1 MMAAESMQPT
11 WRLSELLGDL
21 VTVPP
26 NQELF
31 VYGLA
36 MDSRR
41 VQPGDLFLACA
52 GKQQHGL
59 AFIADAVRAGAVAVV
74 WEPAPGLPAIDN
86 SLAIPALEITS
97 LGAKAGVIASRFFG
111 HPSHDLSVIG
121 VAGTDGKTSCSHF
134 IAHALAGLDSSC
146 GLLGTLGYGIYGQ
159 LEAGTHT
166 TPDALTLQSHLAGFR
181 DQGLRHVVLEVSS
194 HALDQGR
201 VSGTEFDVA
210 LFTNLGR
217 DHLDYHGDLE
227 AYGRAKR
234 RLFEQPGLNTA
245 VLNTDDPFSRE
256 LVAALPDHAGVIAYG
271 LAGVPS
277 WIKARTE
284 FRSVM
289 GKALQMDA
297 TGIRMDIGT
306 SWGSG
311 TLKSAL
317 LGEFNARN
325 LLGTLGVVL
334 ACGIPLTDAL
344 ELMSHVKTV
353 PGRMERFG
361 GESGQPLVIV
371 DYAHTPQALEYALIA
386 LRQVCRGSLWCVFGA
401 GGERDPGKRSLMGA
415 CAEKLA
421 DRVIL
426 TDDNPR
432 REDPQEIV
440 ADILSGISV
449 PSAVLV
455 EHDRAA
461 AIRRAVDSADGSDVV
476 LVAGKGHETYQEI
489 GNQLLPFDDRRS
501 VAALFGKDQP

>member
-1 MMAAESMQPT
+1 MMVAESMQPT
-11 WRLSELLGDL
+11 WKLSELLGDL
-21 VTVPP
+21 VPVPP
-26 NQELF
+26 NQDRL

-59 AFIADAVRAGAVAVV
+59 AFTADAVRAGAVAVV

-86 SLAIPALEITS
+86 SLVIPALAIAS
-97 LGAKAGVIASRFFG
+97 LGDKAGVIASRFFG
-111 HPSHDLSVIG
+111 RPSHDLCVVG

-134 IAHALAGLDSSC
+134 IAQVLGGQDSPC

-166 TPDALTLQSHLAGFR
+166 TPDAISLQSHLAGFR

-201 VSGTEFDVA
+201 ISGIEFDVA

-234 RLFEQPGLNTA
+234 RLFEQSGLNTA
-245 VLNTDDPFSRE
+245 VLNTDDTFSQE
-256 LVAALPDHAGVIAYG
+256 LVTALPNHAGVIAYG
-271 LAGVPS
+271 LAGIPG
-277 WIKARTE
+277 WIKSRTE
-284 FRSVM
+284 SRSVV
-289 GKALQMDA
+289 GQALQIDA
-297 TGIRMDIGT
+297 AGIRMDINT

-311 TLKSAL
+311 TLKSTL

-344 ELMSHVKTV
+344 KLMSRIKGV

-361 GESGQPLVIV
+361 GKFGQPLVIV
-371 DYAHTPQALEYALIA
+371 DYAHTPQALEHALIA
-386 LRQVCRGSLWCVFGA
+386 LRRLCHGSLWCVFGA

-415 CAEKLA
+415 CAEKFA

-432 REDPQEIV
+432 REDPQGIV
-440 ADILSGISV
+440 ADILSGILE
-449 PSAVLV
+449 PSAVLI
-455 EHDRAA
+455 EHDRSA
-461 AIRRAVDSADGSDVV
+461 AIRRAVDSADSLDVV

-501 VAALFGKDQP
+501 VAALFSKGQP

>member
-1 MMAAESMQPT
+1 MMAAESMQPA

-21 VTVPP
+21 VPVPP

-31 VYGLA
+31 VDGLA

-59 AFIADAVRAGAVAVV
+59 AFAADAVRAGAVAIV
-74 WEPAPGLPAIDN
+74 WEPAPGSPAIGN
-86 SLAIPALEITS
+86 FLSIPTYAIAS
-97 LGAKAGVIASRFFG
+97 LGAKVGLIASRFFG
-111 HPSHDLSVIG
+111 HPSRDLCIVG

-134 IAHALAGLDSSC
+134 IAQALAGLDSSC
-146 GLLGTLGYGIYGQ
+146 GLLGTLGYGIFGQ
-159 LEAGTHT
+159 LEAGAHT
-166 TPDALTLQSHLAGFR
+166 TPDAITLQSHLAGFR

-201 VSGTEFDVA
+201 ISGTEFDVA

-234 RLFEQPGLNTA
+234 RLFEQSGLNIA

-256 LVAALPDHAGVIAYG
+256 LVAAIPNHTRVIAYG
-271 LAGVPS
+271 LAGVPA
-277 WIKARTE
+277 WIKSGTE
-284 FRSVM
+284 FHSVI
-289 GKALQMDA
+289 GEALEMDA
-297 TGIRMDIGT
+297 TGIRMDIST

-311 TLKSAL
+311 TLKSGL

-344 ELMSHVKTV
+344 ELMSIVKTV

-361 GESGQPLVIV
+361 GKSGQPLVIV
-371 DYAHTPQALEYALIA
+371 DYAHTPQALEHALMA
-386 LRQVCRGSLWCVFGA
+386 LRQICRGSLWCVFGA
-401 GGERDPGKRSLMGA
+401 GGGRDTGKRSLMGA
-415 CAEKLA
+415 CAEKFA
-421 DRVIL
+421 DRIIL

-440 ADILSGISV
+440 ADILSGMSA
-449 PSAVLV
+449 PGAVLV

-461 AIRRAVDSADGSDVV
+461 AIRRAVDNADGSDVV
-476 LVAGKGHETYQEI
+476 LVAGKGHETDQEI
-489 GNQLLPFDDRRS
+489 GNQLFPFDDRRS
-501 VAALFGKDQP
+501 VAALFGKGQP